1 MTLHRERRRVRPRL
15 VVAPPVV
22 APLVVAL
29 LTLASCAVDPV
40 DQGAVVLDADLPVTA
55 DDAALIAL
63 EAPRLLRRMSLDLR
77 GHVPTAAELDQVE
90 ADPTALETLRDSFM
104 DDPAFEERL
113 VVLFGERWYTRL
125 DAFVIIYSEYPS
137 LTSEDEYP
145 WERSIGEEPLRL
157 LAHVAAGDSPWTDI
171 VTADYTMSNERLSE
185 IWPVD
190 YPAGDSG
197 WQAAHYTD
205 GRPAAGVLST
215 NGLWWRYYSTLSN
228 YNRGRAAALTRL
240 LLCDDYLVRPVSF
253 DNNVA
258 LVDTEGVESA
268 LRSNP
273 YCLGCH
279 SSLDPTASAL
289 FGFWVANVYSGDEMS
304 NYHAEREPLGA
315 SSLGVTPE
323 FFGRPVAGLAE
334 LGQLIGED
342 PRFARCTARSV
353 AELLWRRDVGVADF
367 DRVEGLRQA
376 YLDGGER
383 LKPLIAA
390 VTDTAVYRAGGMTE
404 SIGETEADAEAT
416 VRLLNATLLRS
427 TLDDLVGFAW
437 EANGFDLLD
446 NDTTGFRVMAGGVDG
461 DQVTRPQDAP
471 NLTWSLTLE
480 RAAEAASQVAVQ
492 DLGQA
497 GTLLEGVSAET
508 QPTDAAFQTQL
519 DTLSWRLLGER
530 ATVEELDELSTLW
543 AAVGQTEGPQAAW
556 RAVLVAT
563 MRDPRF
569 GSY

>member
-1 MTLHRERRRVRPRL
+1 MSAC
-15 VVAPPVV
+15 AP
-22 APLVVAL
+22 APAIIAL
-29 LTLASCAVDPV
+29 LALVSCAVDPASE
-40 DQGAVVLDADLPVTA
+40 GSTLDADLPVVA
-55 DDAALIAL
+55 DDDALISLA
-63 EAPRLLRRMSLDLR
+63 APRLLRRMSLDLR
-77 GHVPTAAELDQVE
+77 GTVPSAAELDQVE
-90 ADPTALETLRDSFM
+90 ADPAALESLRDSFM
-104 DDPAFEERL
+104 DEPAFEERM

-137 LTSEDEYP
+137 LTSQDEYA

-157 LAHVAAGDSPWTDI
+157 LAHVAAGDGPWTDI

-190 YPAGDSG
+190 YPDGESG
-197 WQAAHYTD
+197 WQPAHYTD
-205 GRPAAGVLST
+205 GRPSAGVLST

-315 SSLGVTPE
+315 SSLGVAPE
-323 FFGRPVAGLAE
+323 FFGRPVAGLEE
-334 LGQLIGED
+334 LGQLIGVD
-342 PRFARCTARSV
+342 PRFARCTARSM
-353 AELLWRRDVGVADF
+353 AELLWRRDAGVADF
-367 DRVEGLRQA
+367 DRIEALRQA
-376 YLDGGER
+376 YLEGGER

-390 VTDTAVYRAGGMTE
+390 VTDTAVYRAGDVNVAEGQ
-404 SIGETEADAEAT
+404 ADAAGEAETEAT

-437 EANGFDLLD
+437 EANGYDLLD

-497 GTLLEGVSAET
+497 GTLLAGVSPET
-508 QPTDAAFQTQL
+508 QPTEPAFQAQL

-530 ATVEELDELSTLW
+530 ATVEELDELTTLW
-543 AAVGQTEGPQAAW
+543 GMVGQTEGPHAAW
-556 RAVLVAT
+556 RAVVVAT